1 MAMASTTAPIAQA
14 GKFLSFVLD
23 GDEYGLEIL
32 KVQEINGLM
41 GITRV
46 PRAPDCVRGVINLRG
61 RSIPIVDLRRIFGLP
76 AVADTEK
83 TCVIVVQ
90 AAPAG
95 RELTM
100 GIVVDE
106 VAEVLSL
113 GEGQIETPPARGGRT
128 WAADLVTGLGRLENK
143 TVILLDIDHALS
155 GLEMADIM
163 TDPRASYDR

>member
-1 MAMASTTAPIAQA
+1 MAMAMTTAPIAQA
-14 GKFLSFVLD
+14 GKYLSFVLG
-23 GDEYGLEIL
+23 GDEYGVEIL

-83 TCVIVVQ
+83 TCVVVVQ
-90 AAPAG
+90 VAPAG

-113 GEGQIETPPARGGRT
+113 GKGQIETPPARGGKP
-128 WAADLVTGLGRLENK
+128 WESDLVTGLGRLENK
-143 TVILLDIDHALS
+143 TVILLDIDLALS
-155 GLEMADIM
+155 GLQMADIM
-163 TDPRASYDR
+163 TEPRASFEP